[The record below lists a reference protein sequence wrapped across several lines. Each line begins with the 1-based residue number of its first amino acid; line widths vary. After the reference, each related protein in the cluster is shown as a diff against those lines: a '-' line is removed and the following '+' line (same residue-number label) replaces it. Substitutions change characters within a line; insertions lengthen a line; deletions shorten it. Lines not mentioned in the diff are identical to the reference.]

1 MNTTSLED
9 LPVSGP
15 KEENII
21 LEKKETVDKL
31 SNEERN
37 NFITGIQS
45 AANQDQLRL
54 PSRDIPINS
63 VPITN
68 DAQVNN
74 NYIPPIDN
82 KDYIGEIETMEKV
95 IEARERKDKKNSEY
109 DELFR
114 ELEIPMIIALLF
126 FLFRLP
132 IIQKNLIKILPSLFL
147 KDGNFNLG
155 GDIFM
160 SLIFASAFFILTK
173 VFKYLEITE

>member
-1 MNTTSLED
+1 MSITS
-9 LPVSGP
+9 
-15 KEENII
+15 
-21 LEKKETVDKL
+21 
-31 SNEERN
+31 
-37 NFITGIQS
+37 
-45 AANQDQLRL
+45 
-54 PSRDIPINS
+54 
-63 VPITN
+63 

-74 NYIPPIDN
+74 TFIPLIKN
-82 KDYIGEIETMEKV
+82 KDYIDEMETMEKMV
-95 IEARERKDKKNSEY
+95 ESRERKEKKNSEY

-126 FLFRLP
+126 FMFKLP